1 MIYSVLYAHLNEIY
15 VNAGQKVTY
24 GQMLA
29 KMGNTGHVIPKPT
42 TANPNAG
49 THLHLSVVEGA
60 KKNPWSLD
68 SMPDINIPNQQECL
82 YFIENDLFNNKDRV
96 LVTAGWL
103 NYQNH
108 YAYDVIPQNR
118 KHYDLYWNRSFTG
131 TVAATGF
138 NPSYGKFIIMH
149 YDTREMVVAQPT
161 LDLKELDECQAK
173 VNSLLTEI
181 DQYQNTITNQI
192 LEIEEYKKEIA
203 IKNKERD
210 DYLEIIKIR
219 TTELDEVREEN
230 KKQYNEVEETSNKI
244 INLREENELLNSKIE
259 KLENDLSLIPSD
271 MPKKIFECPKNGI
284 YTIKLKKGY
293 KLYIK
298 D

>member
-1 MIYSVLYAHLNEIY
+1 MIYSVLYAHLNEVY
-15 VNAGQKVTY
+15 VKTGQKVTY

-42 TANPNAG
+42 LENLHAG
-49 THLHLSVVEGA
+49 THLHLAVVEGA

-82 YFIENDLFNNKDRV
+82 YFIENDLFNNHDKV

-103 NYQNH
+103 NYKNH
-108 YAYDVIPQNR
+108 YAYDLIPQNR

-138 NPSYGKFIIMH
+138 NPSYGKFVIMH
-149 YDTREMVVAQPT
+149 YDTREMVVKLPT
-161 LDLKELDECQAK
+161 INPKELDDCQEK
-173 VNSLLTEI
+173 VNNLLNEI
-181 DQYQNTITNQI
+181 DNQI
-192 LEIEEYKKEIA
+192 MEIEEYKNIVNNKNAEKE
-203 IKNKERD
+203 
-210 DYLEIIKIR
+210 DYLEIIKSR
-219 TTELDEVREEN
+219 TAELNQAHQEVKEKNNELVEINN
-230 KKQYNEVEETSNKI
+230 KLI
-244 INLREENELLNSKIE
+244 ILTEENELLKSKIE